1 MTVPTPDFYTSIHK
15 AIRLAMSE
23 FLVTTGATDPA
34 DPAAWCEVEERWRRI
49 KSLLDAHS
57 RHEDVFVHPLIHR
70 AAPDVAVLLDRQHE
84 QLDSGIRALD
94 SAIED
99 LAGNSNSEVRR
110 RAGRDFYRAFSS
122 FTARYFDH
130 LAEEEASAMPALI
143 AGIPW
148 DQLFAAHSAL
158 VGSLPPE
165 ERLADLP
172 LIARSLSSPELIGLM
187 AATRSAASPAF
198 FAEARRIMEAAI
210 GEQAFARIS
219 SALDRAA

>member
-1 MTVPTPDFYTSIHK
+1 
-15 AIRLAMSE
+15 
-23 FLVTTGATDPA
+23 
-34 DPAAWCEVEERWRRI
+34 
-49 KSLLDAHS
+49 
-57 RHEDVFVHPLIHR
+57 
-70 AAPDVAVLLDRQHE
+70 
-84 QLDSGIRALD
+84 
-94 SAIED
+94 
-99 LAGNSNSEVRR
+99 
-110 RAGRDFYRAFSS
+110 
-122 FTARYFDH
+122 
-130 LAEEEASAMPALI
+130 MPALI

-198 FAEARRIMEAAI
+198 FAEARRIMEGAI